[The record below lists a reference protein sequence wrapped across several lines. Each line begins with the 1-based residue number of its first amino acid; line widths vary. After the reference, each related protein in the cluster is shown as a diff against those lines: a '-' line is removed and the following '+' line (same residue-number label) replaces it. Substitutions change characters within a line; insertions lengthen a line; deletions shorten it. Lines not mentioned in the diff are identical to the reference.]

1 MCVICVTKDV
11 GYPSSYRRTQ
21 GIEVEIGIRV
31 ELKKTMKLKNMEG
44 EISNGSDIPDTDSVP
59 KLMLVQE
66 GREERET
73 DSRGILSKLV
83 H

>member
-1 MCVICVTKDV
+1 MCNMCDKGRRISIELSTDARDR
-11 GYPSSYRRTQ
+11 GGDRDPS
-21 GIEVEIGIRV
+21 RV
-31 ELKKTMKLKNMEG
+31 EKTMKLKNMEG